1 MHQRI
6 GELLRR
12 LVPLSAHDVD
22 EVLQEQRGT
31 PRRFG
36 EIAISLGLCRPEH
49 IWKAWAAQT
58 TDVVQR
64 VDLREMGIDAQA
76 AARLPFET
84 AQRLGVI
91 AVRASHGQLVVAT
104 SDVCFEE
111 AVIVLPTLIKT
122 KLKFVLADASQV
134 QEAIDQYYGKR
145 N

>member
-12 LVPLSAHDVD
+12 LVPLSTHDVD

-64 VDLREMGIDAQA
+64 VDLKEVGIDAQA
-76 AARLPFET
+76 AARIPAEV
-84 AQRLGVI
+84 ARRLGVI
-91 AVRASHGQLVVAT
+91 AVRASQGQLVVAT

-111 AVIVLPTLIKT
+111 AAVALPTLITT
-122 KLKFVLADASQV
+122 KLKFVLADAALV
-134 QEAIDQYYGKR
+134 QDAIERYYHKS